1 MKSTEMKPIS
11 DHVLVKPVPLETG
24 EAVSDTGIVV
34 ELEQNNSII
43 DRPTEG
49 TVIAVG
55 KQTEEIETG
64 MFVMWLETDGQDIEL
79 EDGNFLILKERSILG
94 YKGDI

>member
-1 MKSTEMKPIS
+1 MKSIEFNPIS
-11 DHVLVKPVPLETG
+11 DHILVKPVPLETG
-24 EAVSDTGIVV
+24 EAVSNSGIVV

-49 TVIAVG
+49 TVVAVG
-55 KQTEEIETG
+55 KDAEEIKPG

-79 EDGNFLILKERSILG
+79 EDGAFLILKERSVLG
-94 YKGDI
+94 YKEQ